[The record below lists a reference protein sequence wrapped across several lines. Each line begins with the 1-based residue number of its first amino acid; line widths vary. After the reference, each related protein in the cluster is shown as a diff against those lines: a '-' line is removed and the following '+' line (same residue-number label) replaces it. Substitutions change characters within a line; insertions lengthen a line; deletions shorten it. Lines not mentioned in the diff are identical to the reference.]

1 MSDST
6 DNTKDLDSY
15 GVWVKTPPQDAS
27 SDSETQETQ
36 IDADMPDFSDL
47 DLPEQA
53 ADTTAAEDPFVSD
66 DFNFDSLNTEETGIS
81 DSEASALE
89 DTATAE
95 EPAAETEEA
104 DTTETSEG
112 AETAADEDPFGDIQD
127 FGVDIQDFSSDIDFS
142 EEQTETAG
150 DIDIP
155 VPQEESTSETEGES
169 SGETE
174 ISADNFLSD
183 SSESSGDDQEI
194 SLDDFMDGD
203 FSDPNPGAPSASSS
217 DDGEISLDDF
227 FDDDSSSKAKE
238 DDITNDEALDIDLS
252 FTESQDDEVPT
263 VDNTDDSDDSFSA
276 ESEEVSDFDDM
287 FDNME
292 AAAGQTEETTPSGE
306 TESISMD
313 EFGLTDEAP
322 AKSTSDSSTSS
333 DSEEIDLSDFGIDSE
348 AEETAVHQDVQEA
361 KKNQKV
367 DYDLAISEDDTNEAA
382 PTATEVESGAG
393 QTEQIPEN
401 ATVVDNSILEKIM
414 SELSGLKSEINNLK
428 FDFETL
434 KSQESESEA
443 ESGTDAFV
451 PVSETSDE
459 VFEAHENQAETE
471 FEENSSDVTEEE
483 IPLPEIPEPE
493 TNGFF
498 SGDDQDETIALSG
511 NELDNIMNTADFT
524 EVHEEPAAEE
534 AENTEISSEEAEAP
548 AEQEFPDI
556 PEPETNGFFSGDDQ
570 DETIALS
577 GNELDNIMNTADFT
591 EVHEE
596 SAETE
601 EVPVESSAYS
611 ETEETADTDSK
622 EENPFEETPEIT
634 MEEFSPLEEK
644 LSSDLEVSDEEVSSF
659 EDETAE
665 ASDTPE
671 AESFDTDFTDSTP
684 FGDLAEGADDSEHS
698 ETDSGLSIDMN
709 NESLEEPDLS
719 SLETDGLESEITIP
733 KVDDISESTEEG
745 SSSIL
750 VESSGDDFMDS
761 VSDSEQPEAPV
772 FEETE
777 TASNELSEEA
787 APLFDESESLD
798 SLLGSETE
806 PEQPAEN
813 TENEIPSVTDFA
825 ELSEESPAEPV
836 LEDTDSPAEEF
847 AEESPA
853 EEAAEIPESEEV
865 QPTAETEIAGT
876 VEADTDTFE
885 ELSLED
891 SSIDSFLAPE
901 AEISDSL
908 SEENVNYLNEG
919 ENFAESDAESMEET
933 AAESETSK
941 EAIPE
946 KNEESVPAAATET
959 DKPVSAELKNDI
971 RSVLLYM
978 DQLLENLPEDKIV
991 EFAKSEQF
999 TTYKRL
1005 FSELGLS

>member
-1 MSDST
+1 MKKSS
-6 DNTKDLDSY
+6 KAVILVAVFAVIVALDILVVSKIARNSFTAKSREQMNLHAELRTLEFEASMNEQLTL
-15 GVWVKTPPQDAS
+15 VRQMVKTPSIVKYLINPKDMDNRPVAFEDFLAFQNS
-27 SDSETQETQ
+27 FLSKSVFWTS
-36 IDADMPDFSDL
+36 DADLEFWSGMEYSYTVNPNSPNDYWYNMTLYETDEYNFNINYNPTL
-47 DLPEQA
+47 G
-53 ADTTAAEDPFVSD
+53 TTNLWVNAVVKDNGTPIGIVG
-66 DFNFDSLNTEETGIS
+66 TGIPLT
-81 DSEASALE
+81 DMIH
-89 DTATAE
+89 DMY
-95 EPAAETEEA
+95 
-104 DTTETSEG
+104 DG
-112 AETAADEDPFGDIQD
+112 
-127 FGVDIQDFSSDIDFS
+127 
-142 EEQTETAG
+142 
-150 DIDIP
+150 
-155 VPQEESTSETEGES
+155 
-169 SGETE
+169 
-174 ISADNFLSD
+174 
-183 SSESSGDDQEI
+183 
-194 SLDDFMDGD
+194 LDDSILMYLYNN
-203 FSDPNPGAPSASSS
+203 SLEITGA
-217 DDGEISLDDF
+217 L
-227 FDDDSSSKAKE
+227 
-238 DDITNDEALDIDLS
+238 
-252 FTESQDDEVPT
+252 
-263 VDNTDDSDDSFSA
+263 
-276 ESEEVSDFDDM
+276 
-287 FDNME
+287 
-292 AAAGQTEETTPSGE
+292 
-306 TESISMD
+306 
-313 EFGLTDEAP
+313 
-322 AKSTSDSSTSS
+322 
-333 DSEEIDLSDFGIDSE
+333 
-348 AEETAVHQDVQEA
+348 
-361 KKNQKV
+361 
-367 DYDLAISEDDTNEAA
+367 
-382 PTATEVESGAG
+382 
-393 QTEQIPEN
+393 
-401 ATVVDNSILEKIM
+401 DNSILEKIM

-459 VFEAHENQAETE
+459 VFEAPETQAETE

-483 IPLPEIPEPE
+483 IPLPE
-493 TNGFF
+493 
-498 SGDDQDETIALSG
+498 
-511 NELDNIMNTADFT
+511 
-524 EVHEEPAAEE
+524 
-534 AENTEISSEEAEAP
+534 
-548 AEQEFPDI
+548 I

-665 ASDTPE
+665 DSDTPE

-772 FEETE
+772 FEAAE

-836 LEDTDSPAEEF
+836 LEDTDSSAEEI

-865 QPTAETEIAGT
+865 QPAAETEIAGT

-919 ENFAESDAESMEET
+919 ENFAESDAESMEKT

-946 KNEESVPAAATET
+946 KNEKSVPAAATET

>member
-66 DFNFDSLNTEETGIS
+66 DFNFDSLTTEETGIS

-127 FGVDIQDFSSDIDFS
+127 FGVDIQDFSSNIDFS
-142 EEQTETAG
+142 EEQTKTAG

-155 VPQEESTSETEGES
+155 VPQEESTSETEGET

-183 SSESSGDDQEI
+183 SSESSGEDQEI

-306 TESISMD
+306 TESVSMD

-322 AKSTSDSSTSS
+322 AESTSDSSTSS

-459 VFEAHENQAETE
+459 VFEAPENQAETE

-524 EVHEEPAAEE
+524 EVHEE
-534 AENTEISSEEAEAP
+534 
-548 AEQEFPDI
+548 
-556 PEPETNGFFSGDDQ
+556 
-570 DETIALS
+570 
-577 GNELDNIMNTADFT
+577 
-591 EVHEE
+591 

-611 ETEETADTDSK
+611 ETEETADTDLK

-772 FEETE
+772 FEAAE

-806 PEQPAEN
+806 PEQLAEN

-836 LEDTDSPAEEF
+836 LEDTDSPAEEI
-847 AEESPA
+847 AEESPV

-865 QPTAETEIAGT
+865 QPAAETEIAGT

>member
-95 EPAAETEEA
+95 KPAAETEGA

-112 AETAADEDPFGDIQD
+112 AETASDEDPFGDIQD

-227 FDDDSSSKAKE
+227 FDDDSSSKEKE

-306 TESISMD
+306 TESVSMD

-322 AKSTSDSSTSS
+322 AESTSDSSASS

-459 VFEAHENQAETE
+459 VFEAPENQAETE
-471 FEENSSDVTEEE
+471 FEENSSDITEEE
-483 IPLPEIPEPE
+483 IPLPE
-493 TNGFF
+493 
-498 SGDDQDETIALSG
+498 
-511 NELDNIMNTADFT
+511 
-524 EVHEEPAAEE
+524 
-534 AENTEISSEEAEAP
+534 
-548 AEQEFPDI
+548 I

-772 FEETE
+772 FEAAE

-836 LEDTDSPAEEF
+836 LEDTDSPAEEI

-853 EEAAEIPESEEV
+853 EEAAEIPESKEV
-865 QPTAETEIAGT
+865 QPAAETEIAGT

>member
-112 AETAADEDPFGDIQD
+112 AETASDEDPFGDIQD

-155 VPQEESTSETEGES
+155 VPQEESTSETEGKS

-306 TESISMD
+306 TESVSMD

-322 AKSTSDSSTSS
+322 AESTSDSSASS

-434 KSQESESEA
+434 KSQESESKA

-459 VFEAHENQAETE
+459 VFEAPENQAETE

-483 IPLPEIPEPE
+483 IPLPE
-493 TNGFF
+493 
-498 SGDDQDETIALSG
+498 
-511 NELDNIMNTADFT
+511 
-524 EVHEEPAAEE
+524 
-534 AENTEISSEEAEAP
+534 
-548 AEQEFPDI
+548 I

-772 FEETE
+772 FEAAE

-836 LEDTDSPAEEF
+836 LEDTDSPAEEI

-853 EEAAEIPESEEV
+853 EEAAEIPESKEV
-865 QPTAETEIAGT
+865 QPAAETEIAGT